1 MQRFETDLT
10 DKQWAIIE
18 PFIPQTRTKPRSID
32 MREVVN
38 AILYVFKTGIKR
50 HIIVDTQGN
59 LLILIITAA
68 NIPDRNVLDLIINEL
83 RNKNIS
89 GKVVFIIADGG
100 YRGKVVKQLVHGKG
114 LKLKVIKKA
123 KNGFKVLPRRW
134 VVERSFAW
142 LGGFGRLSKH
152 YEFHLQT
159 ATAFVYLAFISLLLN
174 RLFTI
179 Y

>member
-1 MQRFETDLT
+1 
-10 DKQWAIIE
+10 
-18 PFIPQTRTKPRSID
+18 

-50 HIIVDTQGN
+50 HIIVD
-59 LLILIITAA
+59 
-68 NIPDRNVLDLIINEL
+68 VIINEL

-89 GKVVFIIADGG
+89 GKVVLIIADEG
-100 YRGKVVKQLVHGKG
+100 YRGKVVKQFVHRKG
-114 LKLKVIKKA
+114 LKLNIIKKV

-142 LGGFGRLSKH
+142 LGGFLRLSKH

-159 ATAFVYLAFISLLLN
+159 ATAFVYLSFISLLLN